1 MPVILRLPTRLR
13 WIATSVVLL
22 GTAVAVAACNG
33 DDGAGGGETP
43 AADETPAGME
53 TPAPGGETAPSLE
66 EYFSEIQ
73 AISDDANAG
82 RAALSSEF
90 QTARD
95 PGASEEQSAA
105 AAQRLFEGLAMVASE
120 ARDRLR
126 GIDPPAAAKDAH
138 DELALAT
145 AAIEEECQ
153 DTADRAAEVE
163 SRSDILELAVE
174 CESVEAFSQYRV
186 PCRALEEIADDNGIQ
201 VNLTCPLE
209 MGLGL
214 GPTDAYPVQSPSA
227 RPPSAYTP

>member
-1 MPVILRLPTRLR
+1 MPVILRLPIRLR
-13 WIATSVVLL
+13 WVATSVVLL
-22 GTAVAVAACNG
+22 GAAVAVAACNG

-43 AADETPAGME
+43 AADE

-82 RAALSSEF
+82 RAALSPEF

-95 PGASEEQSAA
+95 PAASEEQSIAA
-105 AAQRLFEGLAMVASE
+105 GQRLFEGLAMIASE

-126 GIDPPAAAKDAH
+126 GIDPPAAAEDAH

-214 GPTDAYPVQSPSA
+214 GPTDAYPTQSPSA

>member
-1 MPVILRLPTRLR
+1 MPVILRLPTGLR
-13 WIATSVVLL
+13 WAATSVVLL
-22 GTAVAVAACNG
+22 GGAVAVAACNG
-33 DDGAGGGETP
+33 DDGAGGGATP
-43 AADETPAGME
+43 AADE
-53 TPAPGGETAPSLE
+53 TPAPGGETAASLE

-95 PGASEEQSAA
+95 PGASEEQSVA
-105 AAQRLFEGLAMVASE
+105 AAQRLFEGLTMVASE

-214 GPTDAYPVQSPSA
+214 GPTDAYPTQNPSA

>member
-13 WIATSVVLL
+13 WVATSVVLL
-22 GTAVAVAACNG
+22 GTAIAVAACNG
-33 DDGAGGGETP
+33 DDAGGGETP

-95 PGASEEQSAA
+95 PGASEEQSVA

-214 GPTDAYPVQSPSA
+214 GPTDAYPTQSPSA